1 MQYRYLSGRFTVDLD
16 RVLVYCR
23 AALKKS
29 HSMAAGGAVLHSAR
43 ARSYVLGASVVTCAL
58 YRVRTSVV
66 APPPKRMPLP
76 MPLPSVTRAG
86 FACYRQVA
94 SLGPWICRRRE
105 RTACLR
111 LP

>member
-43 ARSYVLGASVVTCAL
+43 ARSYVLGARS
-58 YRVRTSVV
+58 
-66 APPPKRMPLP
+66 
-76 MPLPSVTRAG
+76 
-86 FACYRQVA
+86 
-94 SLGPWICRRRE
+94 
-105 RTACLR
+105 
-111 LP
+111 